1 MAANTVT
8 YFGDVTTVG
17 NTVVFQNL
25 TSQGNY
31 SIFSGNVSP
40 PATGTGSI
48 GTTGALFVSTSNT
61 TTLNVTSLYGTTGF
75 IGLNTAGGGAT
86 LNVDGNAWTSNALAA
101 QNVFALTSINV
112 ATLNTSFIQTSV
124 GILNDPTTGAT
135 LNISGNTTAT
145 VAFSGGNVLAVTS
158 ANAAVLNTAAIF
170 GTSNLVGIN
179 TTASG
184 ATLNVAGNVYTSN
197 SLSAPNVFA
206 TVNANVASLNTASIF
221 GTTGLVGINTTGAGA
236 RLNVAG
242 NVYTSNSLAAT
253 NVFAITSANLESLN
267 TASIFGTARFVGINA
282 TGGGATLNVLGNI
295 YVSNGLATTNV
306 LPTMNANIVTMNVT
320 SMNLITFCL
329 GINTPG
335 QVAPAPLLKVADNV
349 WSSNAFQSPFGRFTN
364 VLAETSN
371 LGPSATKRI
380 FSPAALGIIG
390 VGQVPTVG
398 SATLQVTGNLFAANA
413 FQSASINASTSAN
426 VDSTNVLVITNSF
439 RRVGVNKGAPTANL
453 DVSGNVFAS
462 NALQSANINVSTSA
476 NVTTLNT
483 SLTITNSSLLVG
495 INNSNPTSNL
505 SVSGNVYV
513 ANTIIDGSVNQ
524 NLPVVAFTGSG
535 PGGNVYTSVTGGVT
549 YAVNMQPGE
558 FETPAHPAWRA
569 FNFPTTSS
577 GATAPSKFILF
588 EGESLTATNQTKI
601 TSPNGR
607 YTLTFLSNSYLY
619 IQDSVSLANVWDW
632 NTIGVNYT
640 VLLPTTITLLSTGV
654 LTAYNAAGSVVYTIA
669 PPSGYGPYRLT
680 LENTGALNIYDRYDA
695 ASVLASA
702 TADYPT
708 FGGPNGSFGLQAFGS
723 NNQPYTLIYQSCSF
737 TIPKYTGAGIT
748 ANVYVVGG
756 GGAGGSHYAT
766 ANVAAGGGGGGGVR
780 QFTNQVLAPGTYTI
794 TIGERGEAEVV
805 GGTGRGGNT
814 SISGPSL
821 SVTSQGGGSG
831 ASDYPTVLAASS
843 GGSGG
848 GGSSLLVN
856 SAGAVGTSGQG
867 LSGGAGFNDG
877 VNFSGGGGGGYA
889 GGGGA
894 GTAILSG
901 AGGNGIMPVQY
912 NIPIGCGGGGGYYG
926 FSSSNVSVGGTAG
939 GVTGGGGGGDRN
951 DTGGDGGYYGNG
963 GGGGYYGGYGS
974 QGCVLI
980 EYTTFGTLNSATF
993 GFSSLAGY
1001 LPRIYFS
1008 TTRPFLPTSVI
1019 VQAPDFINSYN
1030 TPRFAPIYASQ
1041 DGVNYTLISSSNPST
1056 PHSLNADY
1064 DYTSIQIPA
1073 SAAYKYFAILGD
1085 SIDEVSFSSPINQ
1098 IIIMGKILAGDGT
1111 WTSNSITLNV
1121 ETSNILTIAGGVGIN
1136 TSTGIGATLQ
1146 IEGNV
1151 YATDTLTGTIRATLA
1166 NVATT
1171 SNIRSIFGTT
1181 NQVGINT
1188 ATGLGANIHIS
1199 GNVFASNTLSGNI
1212 RTPLANVTT
1221 SKVRFIFGTSGQ
1233 VGINTDTGLGATL
1246 QIPGNVWASN
1256 TLVAPNVT
1264 VATILGYNE
1273 DLTRRSPYLVPSS
1286 ANVTA
1291 IENWIAASCN
1301 TTQKVGWS
1309 VASTNVTFN
1318 TSTVGVTG
1326 SALYASSVLG
1336 PDGRVYFTP
1345 ASATNIGVF
1354 NPKTNEFSTI
1364 VPVGGASLAG
1374 TFKYGSAVLAP
1385 NGNIFFISNAST
1397 TSLIFNPINKTAN
1410 NGSTSLTTNF
1420 LKGGVLNGLGEVF
1433 CPPNVTNTAF
1443 YRLNATTGATISS
1456 TSTGINPGYTA
1467 AVLTPTG
1474 NVVCI
1479 PSTDTRIRVVSA
1491 TALIRNTNHNQTT
1504 PAYAGGVLVPDGNVV
1519 CVPYSSLNATLYD
1532 PVSGALTQVVHG
1544 CGAQAFSGGVLL
1556 PTGNVVFVPFNASNV
1571 GMFNPVARTYSNL
1584 VSVGAVAGKYSGGT
1598 LLPDGRVVMTQFNA
1612 SNVGVLNTR
1621 TPVSVEFCRSPYF
1634 NKY

>member
-40 PATGTGSI
+40 PATGTGSV

-75 IGLNTAGGGAT
+75 VGLNTAGGGAT
-86 LNVDGNAWTSNALAA
+86 LNVAGNAWTSNALAA

-179 TTASG
+179 TTGAG
-184 ATLNVAGNVYTSN
+184 ATLNVAGNVFTSN
-197 SLSAPNVFA
+197 ALSAPNVFA

-221 GTTGLVGINTTGAGA
+221 GTTGFVGINTTGAGA

-306 LPTMNANIVTMNVT
+306 LPTMNANIVTTNVT

-364 VLAETSN
+364 VLTDVTS
-371 LGPSATKRI
+371 LDSAATKRI

-453 DVSGNVFAS
+453 DVSRNVFAS

-549 YAVNMQPGE
+549 YAVTTAAGE

-654 LTAYNAAGSVVYTIA
+654 LTAYNAAGSGVYSGA

-680 LENTGALNIYDRYDA
+680 LENTGALNLYDRYDA
-695 ASVLASA
+695 ASVLASG
-702 TADYPT
+702 TGDYQT
-708 FGGPNGSFGLQAFGS
+708 FGGPNGSFGEQGFGS
-723 NNQPYTLIYQSCSF
+723 NNQPYTLITVSCSF

-756 GGAGGSHYAT
+756 GGGGGGII
-766 ANVAAGGGGGGGVR
+766 NGGGGGGGGVR

-794 TIGERGEAEVV
+794 TIGGAGAGSDSNYPNGATN
-805 GGTGRGGNT
+805 GGATT
-814 SISGPSL
+814 ISGPSL
-821 SVTSQGGGSG
+821 STTSQGGGAG
-831 ASDYPTVLAASS
+831 ATTNPTTFAASS

-848 GGSSLLVN
+848 GGSYS
-856 SAGAVGTSGQG
+856 STAGAVGTSGQG
-867 LSGGAGFNDG
+867 LSGGAGFNNG
-877 VNFSGGGGGGYA
+877 VNFSGGGGGGKTLA
-889 GGGGA
+889 GGA
-894 GTAILSG
+894 GTAILGG
-901 AGGNGIMPVQY
+901 AGGNGIMPVQF
-912 NIPIGCGGGGGYYG
+912 NEPFGCGGGGSLD
-926 FSSSNVSVGGTAG
+926 SSSNTAPGGEAG
-939 GVTGGGGGGDRN
+939 GVRGGGNGICN
-951 DTGGDGGYYGNG
+951 TISNAQYYGNG
-963 GGGGYYGGYGS
+963 GGGGSGGNGS

-980 EYTTFGTLNSATF
+980 EYTTFGTLASATF
-993 GFSSLAGY
+993 GFSSLAGSN
-1001 LPRIYFS
+1001 PNVIFS

-1019 VQAPDFINSYN
+1019 VQAPDFINCYN
-1030 TPRFAPIYASQ
+1030 TPRFAPIYGSQ
-1041 DGVNYTLISSSNPST
+1041 DGVNYTLISAGT
-1056 PHSLNADY
+1056 AATGFRTGDDY
-1064 DYTSIQIPA
+1064 DYDSTQIPA
-1073 SAAYKYFAILGD
+1073 STAYKYFQIVGD
-1085 SIDEVSFSSPINQ
+1085 PPDDASFSSPINQ

-1136 TSTGIGATLQ
+1136 TDTGIGATLQ

-1151 YATDTLTGTIRATLA
+1151 YVTDTLTRPIRATLA

-1171 SNIRSIFGTT
+1171 SNIRSIFGTSG
-1181 NQVGINT
+1181 QVGINT
-1188 ATGLGANIHIS
+1188 DTGLGANIHIL

-1221 SKVRFIFGTSGQ
+1221 SNVLFIFGTSGQ

-1256 TLVAPNVT
+1256 TLTGQNVT
-1264 VATILGYNE
+1264 VTTILGYNE
-1273 DLTRRSPYLVPSS
+1273 DLTRRSPYLVPSA

-1291 IENWIAASCN
+1291 IENWIEASCN

-1397 TSLIFNPINKTAN
+1397 TSLIFNPIAKTATN
-1410 NGSTSLTTNF
+1410 STTSLTTNF
-1420 LKGGVLNGLGEVF
+1420 LKGGVLGTTGTTPVVF
-1433 CPPNVTNTAF
+1433 CPPNVTNTVL
-1443 YRLNATTGATISS
+1443 YRLNPTTGATI
-1456 TSTGINPGYTA
+1456 TTTTLVLGYTA
-1467 AVLTPTG
+1467 AVLTATG

-1479 PSTDTRIRVVSA
+1479 PSTATTIRVVSA
-1491 TALIRNTNHNQTT
+1491 TASLRSTTHSQTT

-1519 CVPYSSLNATLYD
+1519 CVPYSSLNVTLFD
-1532 PVSGALTQVVHG
+1532 PVLGTLTQVVHG

-1612 SNVGVLNTR
+1612 SNVGILNTR